1 MEHPEA
7 LGAGSRAVVV
17 GDQDGSLDDIAEI
30 VALFD
35 GTAQEA
41 PPQRTLWQVLVVVVG
56 WVIVIVIAA
65 VALVVAAPA
74 IQALVVGIVRA
85 TLPGGSA
92 S

>member
-7 LGAGSRAVVV
+7 LGAGSRTAVV
-17 GDQDGSLDDIAEI
+17 GDGDGGVDDIA
-30 VALFD
+30 ALFD

-41 PPQRTLWQVLVVVVG
+41 PPQRTLWQVLVIIGG
-56 WVIVIVIAA
+56 WAVVIVIAA

-74 IQALVVGIVRA
+74 IQALVVGIIRA

-92 S
+92 P